1 MPRIQPLPSLLINQ
15 IAAGEVIERPASV
28 VKELLENALDAG
40 ATRIEIEIEQG
51 GSRRILVRDDGHGIP
66 GAELPLALA
75 RHATSKIASLADLEA
90 VATLGFRGEA
100 LPSIAAVARLA
111 ITSRVAAA
119 RHGWRIESAG
129 TAPGAPAPAAHPPGT
144 SVEVCDLFFNVP
156 ARRKFLRT
164 VKTELGHVEQLVR
177 RLALARPAVGFRLAH
192 AGRLVFDLR
201 PVAAAAEEATEG
213 APAATSVEA
222 AAESAADWPA
232 AAAPALAERLAT
244 LLGADFV
251 AAALTVDAAAVGLS
265 LRGWIARPTFTR
277 AQADWQFFFVN
288 GRMLRDRLLTH
299 ALRLAYQDCLPH
311 GRQPA
316 CVLFLELPPQL
327 VDVNVHPAKQEVRF
341 REGRQVH
348 DFIFR
353 ALQRRLA
360 AGAVGPG
367 ATPALSPEA
376 IPGAIPEALPEAATA
391 SATGVATRTAP
402 AWQRPFALQVKDA
415 RGGYAAS
422 FAFQQPAPDSAPDPA
437 LAAASS
443 PPLGYAIGQYNGVYV
458 LAAAADGLVLVDM
471 HAAHERIVYERLKAA
486 HGTGPLR
493 RQPLLVPVVL
503 ALSAA
508 EAELAERAQELL
520 AELGL
525 LVDRL
530 GAQQVVLREVPA
542 LLTQADPHR
551 LLRDVLADLAAEGS
565 TQRVRRAL
573 DATLATM
580 ACHGAVRA
588 NRRLT
593 LDEMNALLRDMERTE
608 RADQCNHG
616 RPTWIKLSASALDQM
631 FRRGR

>member
-40 ATRIEIEIEQG
+40 ATRIEIEIDQG
-51 GSRRILVRDDGHGIP
+51 GSHRILVRDNGHGIP
-66 GAELPLALA
+66 GPELPLALA

-100 LPSIAAVARLA
+100 LPSIAAVARLT
-111 ITSRVAAA
+111 ITSRVAGAE
-119 RHGWRIESAG
+119 HGWRIESDGGAL
-129 TAPGAPAPAAHPPGT
+129 AAPAPAAHPPGT
-144 SVEVCDLFFNVP
+144 SVEVHDLFFNVP

-164 VKTELGHVEQLVR
+164 VKTEFGHVEQLVR
-177 RLALARPAVGFRLAH
+177 RLALARPAVGFRLGH
-192 AGRLVFDLR
+192 NGRPVFDLR
-201 PVAAAAEEATEG
+201 PASALPSAVTAAAR
-213 APAATSVEA
+213 PAAGTEPAPDAPDENDWAGAGLAPEPVWA
-222 AAESAADWPA
+222 AALAD
-232 AAAPALAERLAT
+232 RLTT
-244 LLGADFV
+244 LLGAEFV
-251 AAALTVDAAAVGLS
+251 TQALAVEATAVGMS
-265 LRGWIARPTFTR
+265 LRGWIARPTFAR
-277 AQADWQFFFVN
+277 AQADFQFFFVN

-299 ALRLAYQDCLPH
+299 ALRQAYQDCLQH

-316 CVLFLELPPQL
+316 CVLFLDLPPQL

-353 ALQRRLA
+353 ALHRRLA

-367 ATPALSPEA
+367 A
-376 IPGAIPEALPEAATA
+376 
-391 SATGVATRTAP
+391 AP
-402 AWQRPFALQVKDA
+402 APAADAPASPGPAAGGWQQPFPLQVRDA
-415 RGGYAAS
+415 RGGYAAG
-422 FAFQQPAPDSAPDPA
+422 FAFQQPAPAP
-437 LAAASS
+437 AAAPAAS
-443 PPLGYAIGQYNGVYV
+443 PPLGYALAQLHGVYV
-458 LAAAADGLVLVDM
+458 LAAAEDGLVLVDM
-471 HAAHERIVYERLKAA
+471 HAAHERIVYERLKQA
-486 HGTGPLR
+486 HHAGELR

-503 ALSAA
+503 ALSPA
-508 EAELAERAQELL
+508 EADLAEAQQALL

-525 LVDRL
+525 LVGRL
-530 GAQQVVLREVPA
+530 GAERVVLREVPA
-542 LLTQADPHR
+542 LLHRADPEQ

-565 TQRVRRAL
+565 SDRVRIAV
-573 DATLATM
+573 DAVLATM

-616 RPTWIKLSASALDQM
+616 RPTWIKLSATALDRLFQ
-631 FRRGR
+631 RGR